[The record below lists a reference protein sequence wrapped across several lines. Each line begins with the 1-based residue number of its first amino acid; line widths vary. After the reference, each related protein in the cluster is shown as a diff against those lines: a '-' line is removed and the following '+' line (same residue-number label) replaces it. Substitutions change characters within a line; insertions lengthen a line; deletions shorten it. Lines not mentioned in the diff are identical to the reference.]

1 MLEARRNN
9 GLRSYVQSGLTQAAK
24 IPGIKETKQ
33 LIDSMSEYARYDLK
47 PEKIAQMMAGTVLDQ
62 ARAMTIPAIVNDVAK
77 MTDDYERDTMG
88 GVMDKVISSIPGLRQ
103 TLPERYGIQGL
114 VKTEPALSTLLFGSR
129 VKTEQD
135 DKLVKEIKKLSKEDE
150 QPTISDVTKY
160 GDLRLL
166 SPEKKVKVRKEFYKL
181 YNSESKKLIST
192 REYQKKSPDDK
203 KKALNKVRSRV
214 VKSLKQKYSNDIQ
227 REKRRR

>member
-1 MLEARRNN
+1 
-9 GLRSYVQSGLTQAAK
+9 
-24 IPGIKETKQ
+24 
-33 LIDSMSEYARYDLK
+33 MSEYARYDLK

-62 ARAMTIPAIVNDVAK
+62 ARAMTIPAIVNDIAK

-88 GVMDKVISSIPGLRQ
+88 GVMDKVIASIPGLRQ

-129 VKTEQD
+129 VKTAQEGKLVREI
-135 DKLVKEIKKLSKEDE
+135 DKLAGKDE
-150 QPTISDVTKY
+150 QPSISDVTKY

-166 SPEKKVKVRKEFYKL
+166 SPEKKVKVRKEFYKA
-181 YNSESKKLIST
+181 YNTESKKLIST

-214 VKSLKQKYSNDIQ
+214 VKSLKEKYSNDIQ